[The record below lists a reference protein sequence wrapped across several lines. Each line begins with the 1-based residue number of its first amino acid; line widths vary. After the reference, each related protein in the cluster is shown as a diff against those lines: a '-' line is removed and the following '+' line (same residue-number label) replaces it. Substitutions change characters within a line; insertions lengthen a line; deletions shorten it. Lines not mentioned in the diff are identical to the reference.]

1 MDGAMTRLKRILGS
15 VALLAACVSFAK
27 AQEVSPS
34 ASQKPAI
41 VGIAHVAI
49 QVADLE
55 KSSAFYQK
63 LGFAQPFE
71 ITKDGKVAEAF
82 IKLNDRQYL
91 ELYPVEEGKSP
102 SFQHVCWEAV
112 NLSGLYPIY
121 TANGVVSKP
130 VRKAGAGNMLM
141 AWKGPEGQTEE
152 ITEYLPGSKHSQ
164 DFGQHLSADRIATHL
179 IAAVVPMSDPTV
191 AAQYFTQKMGFVDG
205 GIREGARVVSP
216 PRMKSTSVGFLPADS
231 PVKLAL
237 VFDGVKVGDTLN
249 RLKTLGIAAETEKQR
264 VVIHDPDG
272 NLLVFTAR

>member
-1 MDGAMTRLKRILGS
+1 MDGPMMRLRQLLGS
-15 VALLAACVSFAK
+15 VSLLAALAPAAFA
-27 AQEVSPS
+27 QVESPS
-34 ASQKPAI
+34 ATQKPAL

-49 QVADLE
+49 QVADLA

-71 ITKDGKVAEAF
+71 ITKDGKVTEAF

-91 ELYPVEEGKSP
+91 ELYPVEEGKAP

-112 NLSGLYPIY
+112 NLPRLYPIY

-152 ITEYLPGSKHSQ
+152 ITEYLPGSKHSA
-164 DFGQHLSADRIATHL
+164 DFGQHLGADRIATHL
-179 IAAVVPMSDPTV
+179 AAAVVPMDDPN
-191 AAQYFTQKMGFVDG
+191 AAALYFTQKMNFVDG
-205 GIREGARVVSP
+205 GMHDGAHAVSP
-216 PRMKSTSVGFLPADS
+216 PDVKGTSVAFLPATS
-231 PVKLAL
+231 PVKLEL
-237 VFDGVKVGDTLN
+237 VFDGVREKDTL
-249 RLKTLGIAAETEKQR
+249 RTLKTLGIAAETAKHR

-272 NLLVFTAR
+272 NLLVFAAK